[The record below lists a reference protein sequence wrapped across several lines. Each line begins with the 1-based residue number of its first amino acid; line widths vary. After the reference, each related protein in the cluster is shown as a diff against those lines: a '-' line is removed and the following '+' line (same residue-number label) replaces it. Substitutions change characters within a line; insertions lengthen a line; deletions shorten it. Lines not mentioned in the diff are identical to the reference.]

1 MFDICES
8 KLPDPMQ
15 GFVNPN
21 PMMSSTF
28 QIPTTP
34 TTMSTKKPFLSS
46 PTTSSPAM
54 DLNLSN
60 NIQSD
65 MKNEDSPKSK
75 KIQKYWFFKTKI
87 KFSKFNGKVGV
98 IFWLHFHLI

>member
-15 GFVNPN
+15 GFINWN
-21 PMMSSTF
+21 PM
-28 QIPTTP
+28 TP
-34 TTMSTKKPFLSS
+34 TKKPFFSS

-75 KIQKYWFFKTKI
+75 KIVT
-87 KFSKFNGKVGV
+87 
-98 IFWLHFHLI
+98 

>member
-1 MFDICES
+1 MFEICES

-21 PMMSSTF
+21 PMMPSTF
-28 QIPTTP
+28 QIPTTA
-34 TTMSTKKPFLSS
+34 TTMSTTKKPFFSS

-75 KIQKYWFFKTKI
+75 KI
-87 KFSKFNGKVGV
+87 
-98 IFWLHFHLI
+98 

>member
-46 PTTSSPAM
+46 PTISSPAM

-75 KIQKYWFFKTKI
+75 KIVT
-87 KFSKFNGKVGV
+87 
-98 IFWLHFHLI
+98 